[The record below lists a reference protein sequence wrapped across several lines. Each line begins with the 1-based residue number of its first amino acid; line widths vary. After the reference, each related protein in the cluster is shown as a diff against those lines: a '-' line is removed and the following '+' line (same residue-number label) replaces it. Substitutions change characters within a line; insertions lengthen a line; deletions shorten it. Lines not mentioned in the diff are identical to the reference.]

1 MAPSARRFSRRTF
14 LLATGGGA
22 ASVSIVWGVSEL
34 GLPFLGA
41 GDDSPISVT
50 FDAPVEYDGWL
61 VTAEE
66 KARLVLV
73 EFADGWYARETAGG
87 SSWRW
92 TERVATLAFPNPRTV
107 VVLDL
112 DLFEDSPRSA
122 HNLRAGARAGDAR
135 ADLFED
141 SPRALTI
148 SVGDQ
153 VARSLALDV
162 RGRRRIN
169 VLIPALMLGRQD
181 RVEVRIAVDGAFVP
195 ANLNPD
201 SRDTRELGIQVY
213 SAVVERSSTPS
224 R

>member
-1 MAPSARRFSRRTF
+1 MATSARRFSRRTF

-22 ASVSIVWGVSEL
+22 ASVSIVWGVTEL

-41 GDDSPISVT
+41 GDDSPISAT
-50 FDAPVEYDGWL
+50 FDVPVEYDSWL

-92 TERVATLAFPNPRTV
+92 TERVATLAFPNPRKG
-107 VVLDL
+107 VVLNL
-112 DLFEDSPRSA
+112 DY
-122 HNLRAGARAGDAR
+122 DAR
-135 ADLFED
+135 ADLFQD

-153 VARSLALDV
+153 VARSVALDG
-162 RGRRRIN
+162 GRRRRID
-169 VLIPALMLGRQD
+169 VLLPASMLGRQD
-181 RVEVRIAVDGAFVP
+181 RVEVRIAVDRSFVP
-195 ANLNPD
+195 ASLNPD

-213 SAVVERSSTPS
+213 RAVVERSSAPS

>member
-112 DLFEDSPRSA
+112 DY
-122 HNLRAGARAGDAR
+122 DAR